1 MTVWHKHEVIT
12 GPDQFQTRNK
22 TRANGQIFI
31 EAVLLVRVAL
41 GNEYNSF
48 WKWFDAG
55 PDLIWIS
62 LYLDLWSVWVFVYSQ
77 DSFRRLVEVW
87 NLRTVVCSSSFSM
100 FKLMFRI
107 NCYFFQCAATCAP
120 MWEGD
125 RTWMMAGEELKG
137 GGCFV
142 PPDVSISRQW
152 SPPEHRHRLR
162 GSMKTATL
170 ALSVMFLFWG
180 LQFLLPKQKK
190 LGPQHAGNNHS
201 SIQIFT
207 CT

>member
-1 MTVWHKHEVIT
+1 MNIIAFGSGLMLVQTWFGSRCTWIYDLFEYLFIVRTVSGVWLRCEIYWLLFVAPLLACLSWCLGSIAIFFSVQPPVHPCEKAT
-12 GPDQFQTRNK
+12 GP
-22 TRANGQIFI
+22 
-31 EAVLLVRVAL
+31 EWWL
-41 GNEYNSF
+41 GKS
-48 WKWFDAG
+48 W
-55 PDLIWIS
+55 
-62 LYLDLWSVWVFVYSQ
+62 
-77 DSFRRLVEVW
+77 R
-87 NLRTVVCSSSFSM
+87 
-100 FKLMFRI
+100 
-107 NCYFFQCAATCAP
+107 
-120 MWEGD
+120 
-125 RTWMMAGEELKG
+125 GEC
-137 GGCFV
+137 CFV